1 MTHEST
7 EDLPA
12 NPLVTLDMDHPV
24 WERFFTVAPLVLVG
38 TREEDGADDF
48 APKHMVTPLGWENY
62 FGFVCTPRHATYR
75 NIERDG
81 IFTVTYP
88 QPSQIVISSLAAAPR
103 CGDDVK
109 PSIQALP
116 RFAASQVE
124 ASFVRDGYVFLEC
137 RLERIL
143 DGFGVNSLI
152 IGRIVAA
159 HVDEGALRAAD
170 RDDAELLHG
179 NPLLAYLSPGRFAE
193 VKDSFSFPFPADF
206 RK

>member
-1 MTHEST
+1 MTHEPA
-7 EDLPA
+7 EDFA
-12 NPLVTLDMDHPV
+12 GERLVTLDTDHPV
-24 WERFFTVAPLVLVG
+24 WDRFFTVAPLVLVG
-38 TREEDGADDF
+38 TREEDGGDDF
-48 APKHMVTPLGWENY
+48 APKHRAPPMGWENY
-62 FGFVCTPRHATYR
+62 FGFVCTPRHGTYR

-81 IFTVTYP
+81 IFTVTFP
-88 QPSQIVISSLAAAPR
+88 KPSQIVVSSLAAAPR
-103 CGDDVK
+103 CGDDIK
-109 PSIQALP
+109 PSIRALP

-137 RLERIL
+137 RLERML

-159 HVDEGALRAAD
+159 HVDQGALRASE
-170 RDDAELLHG
+170 RDDAELIHG

-193 VKDSFSFPFPADF
+193 VKDTFSFPFPADF